1 MTEPTITVEVDTEIG
16 AAYVGLSD
24 ARVARTEEY
33 SEDINVDLDAL
44 GVVVG
49 IELLDTAVVVPL
61 DDLVAKYHIT
71 TTALARLL
79 ASLKLQPTPSST
91 VMSGSGSSSRPVY
104 RGIRSHPT
112 YTSSYAI
119 PTT

>member
-16 AAYVGLSD
+16 AAYVGFSD

-49 IELLDTAVVVPL
+49 IELLDTSVVVPL

-71 TTALARLL
+71 TTTLARLL
-79 ASLKLQPTPSST
+79 ASLKFQPTPST

-119 PTT
+119 PST